1 MTRTIVPVLTSR
13 LRLAILLGV
22 AGLAAS
28 GSALAQSASS
38 KDAAKS
44 AAPKAA
50 EAEVWRAKNANTLPV
65 TRLTLYRSGVGS
77 FERRGQI
84 NGDSSVQLKFNVD
97 QINDILKS
105 MVVLDMGGR
114 VESVGYG
121 SKDPLSR
128 RLSSFGVDISDNP
141 SMAALLARLRGTNVT
156 VTTTE
161 GPITGSVL
169 GTEVRPEAQGS
180 ATAPI
185 QVTYLNII
193 NNGIRSVKLSDVKSF
208 VVNDEQLAAELDKA
222 LAAMADQRAD
232 RIKTFDISTRGT
244 GARELIVA
252 YVHETPVWKTSYRLV
267 LPDEKTGKNA
277 QTNIQGW
284 AIVENTTDEDWENVS
299 LSLVAGQ
306 PVSFKMDLYE
316 PLYSPRPTV
325 AVPMAAGVMPKVYDL
340 ALGESVEKTDLKP
353 QYRSGMAMKMGMA
366 KDKEMA
372 EMRAGKPGNPAP
384 AMAGVPGGGG
394 GQSPFQS
401 NRAMTDEDMLNY
413 GATAAAHG
421 EEGEL
426 FRYELDAPVT
436 IQRQRSA
443 MLPILGSPIESRRVS
458 IYNPNDGQPHPMRGL
473 ELTNTTKMQ
482 LMPGPVSVFEGGTYA
497 GDAQIGHIAAG
508 DRRLLAFA
516 TDLEIGVTTKSS
528 SDSVVRKIKIVKGVL
543 EQTIKYVSTAEY
555 TFTNKDLARGR
566 TLLVEQPRMGGYEL
580 VGISPTETTEA
591 LYRFEV
597 KLEAGKAGTLKIP
610 QETTGQTTLGVT
622 DIDTR
627 TLFEYCTNG
636 KASEAVMNAVRDL
649 AKRRDA
655 LELARQKV
663 TGIETSMAEIDK
675 DQNRL
680 RQNMNSLDRASQLYS
695 QYMQKLTAQEKKID
709 ELGVQLEAARE
720 GVRSSERDL
729 AQYISTLN
737 VE

>member
-13 LRLAILLGV
+13 VRVAMLLGLAGV
-22 AGLAAS
+22 ASSGLA
-28 GSALAQSASS
+28 SAQN
-38 KDAAKS
+38 
-44 AAPKAA
+44 AAPAQNRAGATA
-50 EAEVWRAKNANTLPV
+50 EAWRAKNANTLPV

-84 NGDSSVQLKFNVD
+84 TGDMSVQLKFNVD

-161 GPITGSVL
+161 GPVTGSVL
-169 GTEVRPEAQGS
+169 GTETRPEAQGA

-185 QVTYLNII
+185 QVTYLNLISG
-193 NNGIRSVKLSDVKSF
+193 GIRSVKLSDVKSF

-232 RIKTFDISTRGT
+232 RIKTVDISTRGA
-244 GARELIVA
+244 GARELVVA

-267 LPDEKTGKNA
+267 IPDEKAGKNS

-299 LSLVAGQ
+299 LALVAGQ

-340 ALGESVEKTDLKP
+340 ALRADLE
-353 QYRSGMAMKMGMA
+353 R
-366 KDKEMA
+366 A
-372 EMRAGKPGNPAP
+372 EMKVANRATPGAGGVVGGYKDAARAAEMPAP
-384 AMAGVPGGGG
+384 ASAMAERRGGVSAGK
-394 GQSPFQS
+394 
-401 NRAMTDEDMLNY
+401 AMSGDDLLAFGMP
-413 GATAAAHG
+413 AAAHG

-443 MLPILGSPIESRRVS
+443 MLPILGAPIESRRVS
-458 IYNPNDGQPHPMRGL
+458 IYNPGDGQPHPMRGL
-473 ELTNTTKMQ
+473 ELTNNTAMQ

-497 GDAQIGHIAAG
+497 GDAQIGHIPAG
-508 DRRLLAFA
+508 DKRLLAFA
-516 TDLEIGVTTKSS
+516 TDLEVGVTTKSS
-528 SDSVVRKIKIVKGVL
+528 TDSVVRKTRIVKGVL
-543 EQTIKYVSTAEY
+543 ERTIKYVNTSEY
-555 TFTNKDLARGR
+555 TFVNKDMARGR

-580 VGISPTETTEA
+580 VGISPTETTET

-597 KLEAGKAGTLKIP
+597 GLEAGKAGTLKIP
-610 QETTGQTTLGVT
+610 QEATGSTTLAVT

-627 TLFEYCTNG
+627 TLFEYCTDG
-636 KASEAVMNAVRDL
+636 KASEAVINAVREL

-655 LELARQKV
+655 LEVARQKV
-663 TGIETSMAEIDK
+663 SALETSTAEIDK
-675 DQNRL
+675 DQSRL
-680 RQNMNSLDRASQLYS
+680 RQNMIQLDRASQLYA

-709 ELGVQLEAARE
+709 ELGVQLEQARD
-720 GVRSSERDL
+720 GVRSSEKEL
-729 AQYISTLN
+729 ADFVATLS

>member
-1 MTRTIVPVLTSR
+1 MTRTIIPVLTSR
-13 LRLAILLGV
+13 VRVAMLLGLAGV
-22 AGLAAS
+22 ASSGLA
-28 GSALAQSASS
+28 SAQN
-38 KDAAKS
+38 
-44 AAPKAA
+44 AAPAQNRAGATA
-50 EAEVWRAKNANTLPV
+50 EAWRAKNANTLPV

-84 NGDSSVQLKFNVD
+84 TGDMSVQLKFNVD

-161 GPITGSVL
+161 GPVTGSVL
-169 GTEVRPEAQGS
+169 GTETRPEAQGA

-185 QVTYLNII
+185 QVTYLNLISG
-193 NNGIRSVKLSDVKSF
+193 GIRSVKLSDVKSF

-232 RIKTFDISTRGT
+232 RIKTVDISTRGA
-244 GARELIVA
+244 GARELVVA

-267 LPDEKTGKNA
+267 IPDEKAGKNS

-299 LSLVAGQ
+299 LALVAGQ

-340 ALGESVEKTDLKP
+340 ALRADLE
-353 QYRSGMAMKMGMA
+353 R
-366 KDKEMA
+366 A
-372 EMRAGKPGNPAP
+372 EMKVANRATPGAGGVVGGYKDAARAAEMPAP
-384 AMAGVPGGGG
+384 ASAMAERRGGVSAGK
-394 GQSPFQS
+394 
-401 NRAMTDEDMLNY
+401 AMSGDDLLAFGMP
-413 GATAAAHG
+413 AAAHG

-443 MLPILGSPIESRRVS
+443 MLPILGAPIESRRVS
-458 IYNPNDGQPHPMRGL
+458 IYNPGDGQPHPMRGL
-473 ELTNTTKMQ
+473 ELTNNTSMQ

-497 GDAQIGHIAAG
+497 GDAQIGHIPAG
-508 DRRLLAFA
+508 DKRLLAFA
-516 TDLEIGVTTKSS
+516 TDLEVGVTTKSS
-528 SDSVVRKIKIVKGVL
+528 TDSVVRKTRIVKGVL
-543 EQTIKYVSTAEY
+543 ERTIKYVNTSEY
-555 TFTNKDLARGR
+555 TFVNKDMARGR

-580 VGISPTETTEA
+580 VGISPTETTET

-597 KLEAGKAGTLKIP
+597 GLEAGKAGTLKIP
-610 QETTGQTTLGVT
+610 QEATGSTTLAVT

-627 TLFEYCTNG
+627 TLFEYCTDG
-636 KASEAVMNAVRDL
+636 KASEAVINAVREL

-655 LELARQKV
+655 LEVARQKV
-663 TGIETSMAEIDK
+663 SALETSTAEIDK
-675 DQNRL
+675 DQSRL
-680 RQNMNSLDRASQLYS
+680 RQNMNQLDRASQLYA

-709 ELGVQLEAARE
+709 ELGVQLEQARD
-720 GVRSSERDL
+720 GVRSSEKEL
-729 AQYISTLN
+729 ADFVATLS

>member
-1 MTRTIVPVLTSR
+1 MTRTIIPVLTSR
-13 LRLAILLGV
+13 VRVAMLLGLAGV
-22 AGLAAS
+22 ASSGLA
-28 GSALAQSASS
+28 SAQN
-38 KDAAKS
+38 
-44 AAPKAA
+44 AAPAQNRAGATA
-50 EAEVWRAKNANTLPV
+50 EAWRAKNANTLPV

-84 NGDSSVQLKFNVD
+84 TGDMSVQLKFNVD

-161 GPITGSVL
+161 GPVTGSVL
-169 GTEVRPEAQGS
+169 GTETRPEAQGA

-185 QVTYLNII
+185 QVTYLNLISG
-193 NNGIRSVKLSDVKSF
+193 GIRSVKLSDVKSF

-232 RIKTFDISTRGT
+232 RIKTVDISTRGA
-244 GARELIVA
+244 GARELVVA

-267 LPDEKTGKNA
+267 IPDEKAGENS

-299 LSLVAGQ
+299 LALVAGQ

-340 ALGESVEKTDLKP
+340 ALRADLE
-353 QYRSGMAMKMGMA
+353 R
-366 KDKEMA
+366 A
-372 EMRAGKPGNPAP
+372 EMKVANRATPGAGGVVGGYKDAARAAEMPAP
-384 AMAGVPGGGG
+384 ASAMAERRGGVSAGK
-394 GQSPFQS
+394 
-401 NRAMTDEDMLNY
+401 AMSGDDLLAFGMP
-413 GATAAAHG
+413 AAAHG

-443 MLPILGSPIESRRVS
+443 MLPILGAPIDSRRVS
-458 IYNPNDGQPHPMRGL
+458 IYNPGDGQPHPMRGL
-473 ELTNTTKMQ
+473 ELTNNTSMQ

-497 GDAQIGHIAAG
+497 GDAQIGHIPAG
-508 DRRLLAFA
+508 DKRLLAFA
-516 TDLEIGVTTKSS
+516 TDLEVGVTTKSS
-528 SDSVVRKIKIVKGVL
+528 TDSVVRKTRIVKGVL
-543 EQTIKYVSTAEY
+543 ERTIKYVNTSEY
-555 TFTNKDLARGR
+555 TFVNKDMARGR

-580 VGISPTETTEA
+580 VGISPTETTET

-597 KLEAGKAGTLKIP
+597 GLEAGKAGTLKIP
-610 QETTGQTTLGVT
+610 QEATGSTTLAVT

-627 TLFEYCTNG
+627 TLFEYCTDG
-636 KASEAVMNAVRDL
+636 KASEAVINAVREL

-655 LELARQKV
+655 LEVARQKV
-663 TGIETSMAEIDK
+663 SALETSTAEIDK
-675 DQNRL
+675 DQSRL
-680 RQNMNSLDRASQLYS
+680 RQNMNQLDRASQLYA

-709 ELGVQLEAARE
+709 ELGVQLEQARD
-720 GVRSSERDL
+720 GVRSSEKEL
-729 AQYISTLN
+729 ADFVATLS

>member
-13 LRLAILLGV
+13 VRVAMLLGLAGV
-22 AGLAAS
+22 ASSGLA
-28 GSALAQSASS
+28 SAQN
-38 KDAAKS
+38 
-44 AAPKAA
+44 AAPAQNRAGATA
-50 EAEVWRAKNANTLPV
+50 EAWRAKNANTLPV

-84 NGDSSVQLKFNVD
+84 TGDMSVQLKFNVD

-161 GPITGSVL
+161 GPVTGSVL
-169 GTEVRPEAQGS
+169 GTETRPEAQGA

-185 QVTYLNII
+185 QVTYLNLISG
-193 NNGIRSVKLSDVKSF
+193 GIRSVKLSDVKSF

-232 RIKTFDISTRGT
+232 RIKTVDISTRGA
-244 GARELIVA
+244 GARELVVA

-267 LPDEKTGKNA
+267 IPDEKAGKNS

-299 LSLVAGQ
+299 LALVAGQ

-340 ALGESVEKTDLKP
+340 ALRADLE
-353 QYRSGMAMKMGMA
+353 R
-366 KDKEMA
+366 A
-372 EMRAGKPGNPAP
+372 EMKVANRATPGAGGVVGGYKDAARAAEMPAP
-384 AMAGVPGGGG
+384 ASAMAERRGGVSAGK
-394 GQSPFQS
+394 
-401 NRAMTDEDMLNY
+401 AMSGDDLLAFGMP
-413 GATAAAHG
+413 AAAHG

-443 MLPILGSPIESRRVS
+443 MLPILGAPIESRRVS
-458 IYNPNDGQPHPMRGL
+458 IYNPGDGQPHPMRGL
-473 ELTNTTKMQ
+473 ELTNNTSMQ

-497 GDAQIGHIAAG
+497 GDAQIGHIPAG
-508 DRRLLAFA
+508 DKRLLAFA
-516 TDLEIGVTTKSS
+516 TDLEVGVTTKSS
-528 SDSVVRKIKIVKGVL
+528 TDSVVRKTRIVKGVL
-543 EQTIKYVSTAEY
+543 ERTIKYVNTSEY
-555 TFTNKDLARGR
+555 TFVNKDMARGR

-580 VGISPTETTEA
+580 VGISPTETTET

-597 KLEAGKAGTLKIP
+597 GLEAGKAGTLKIP
-610 QETTGQTTLGVT
+610 QEATGSTTLAVT

-627 TLFEYCTNG
+627 TLFEYCTDG
-636 KASEAVMNAVRDL
+636 KASEAVINAVREL

-655 LELARQKV
+655 LEVARQKV
-663 TGIETSMAEIDK
+663 SALETSTAEIDK
-675 DQNRL
+675 DQSRL
-680 RQNMNSLDRASQLYS
+680 RQNMNQLDRASQLYA

-709 ELGVQLEAARE
+709 ELGVQLEQARD
-720 GVRSSERDL
+720 GVRSSEKEL
-729 AQYISTLN
+729 ADFVATLS